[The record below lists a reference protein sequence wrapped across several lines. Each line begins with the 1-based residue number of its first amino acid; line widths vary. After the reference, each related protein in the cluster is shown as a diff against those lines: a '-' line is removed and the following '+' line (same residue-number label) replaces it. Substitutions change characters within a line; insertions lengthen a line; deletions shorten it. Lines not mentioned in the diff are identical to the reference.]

1 MVSRENETININRK
15 IFSQIF
21 VSLRILLIIPTTV
34 ASAERSFSKLK
45 LVKNY
50 VCSTMSQDRS
60 VDLARLSIES
70 EIARKISF

>member
-50 VCSTMSQDRS
+50 LRSAMSHT
-60 VDLARLSIES
+60 
-70 EIARKISF
+70 IA

>member
-1 MVSRENETININRK
+1 VK
-15 IFSQIF
+15 IDFSG
-21 VSLRILLIIPTTV
+21 ILLTIPDTV

-50 VCSTMSQDRS
+50 LRSTMSQDRL

-70 EIARKISF
+70 EIELSCIFIS